1 MRGHTVLDRD
11 GQEIGEVDGL
21 LIDRDERRVRL
32 LQVASGGF
40 LGIGKQKILV
50 PVDAVTDVNE
60 NVHIDTD
67 REHVAN
73 GPAYDPELAVDQPTV
88 NDLHGYYGYLPYWG
102 AGYLSSRTT
111 WAHPKAGLIRV
122 RATRLAGRAGGTR
135 SMILPPVRH
144 LRRAS
149 PAAVS
154 ASPVTRPGD

>member
-1 MRGHTVLDRD
+1 MTNETATLVRLDDSDLTLANLADDVRGHTVLDRD

-67 REHVAN
+67 HEHVAN
-73 GPAYDPELAVDQPTV
+73 GPAYDPELAIDRPTV
-88 NDLHGYYGYLPYWG
+88 NDLYGYYGYLPYWG
-102 AGYLSSRTT
+102 AGYLY
-111 WAHPKAGLIRV
+111 
-122 RATRLAGRAGGTR
+122 
-135 SMILPPVRH
+135 
-144 LRRAS
+144 
-149 PAAVS
+149 
-154 ASPVTRPGD
+154 PGYPFR